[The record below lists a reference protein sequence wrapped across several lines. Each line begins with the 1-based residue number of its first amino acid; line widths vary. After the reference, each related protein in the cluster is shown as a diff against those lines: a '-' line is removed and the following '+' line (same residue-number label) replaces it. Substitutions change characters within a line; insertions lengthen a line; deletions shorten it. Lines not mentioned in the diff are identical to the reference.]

1 MDMRARNWSSIKGIS
16 LYDSWLRWLL
26 HTIHDCCSTREMSKM
41 GELWLDEIE
50 NIAER
55 YAGGILTYQEAMY
68 ELMNRLGL
76 DPHDADAE
84 LKRAT
89 E

>member
-1 MDMRARNWSSIKGIS
+1 
-16 LYDSWLRWLL
+16 
-26 HTIHDCCSTREMSKM
+26 MSKM